1 MDTDRQSGAL
11 RTQPRV
17 VLVGGCLLAAL
28 AAAVNVHFLLRVGV
42 SVSHLTGDLARL
54 GVDLARADRQVA
66 RDALWLA
73 IALGGFVVGAIAAGF
88 FVHHPSLA
96 LERPYGRAVAGI
108 GLLLLAAWSVEERW
122 PLGATFCAA
131 AGCGLQN
138 GLATHYRGLV
148 LRTTHVTGLLTDIGQ
163 MLGLRLAGH
172 AVEPWKILVQ
182 AAVCA
187 AFLAG
192 ALVGAILSLRAS
204 GSALAVLGLCYVGG
218 GLGWSLVKRR
228 VLGIGRA

>member
-1 MDTDRQSGAL
+1 LDPN
-11 RTQPRV
+11 QPGRSMQTHPRII
-17 VLVGGCLLAAL
+17 LVGGCLLAAL

-54 GVDLARADRQVA
+54 GVDLARADRRVA

-73 IALGGFVVGAIAAGF
+73 TALGGFVLGAVAAGF
-88 FVHHPSLA
+88 FVHHPSFT
-96 LERPYGRAVAGI
+96 LERPYGRAIASI
-108 GLLLLAAWSVEERW
+108 GLLLVTAWGIEDAL

-148 LRTTHVTGLLTDIGQ
+148 LRTTHVTGLLTDMGQ
-163 MLGLRLAGH
+163 MVGLRLAGH
-172 AVEPWKILVQ
+172 AVEPWKIGVQ
-182 AAVCA
+182 AAVCV

-192 ALVGAILSLRAS
+192 ALGGALLSLRAS
-204 GSALAVLGLCYVGG
+204 GSALAVLGLCYVAG
-218 GLGWSLVKRR
+218 GLGWSLLKRR
-228 VLGIGRA
+228 VLRIGRA